1 MKNTLFTLFSI
12 ILLFTFIS
20 CASKESTE
28 YDYTYDYTLDEE
40 AYITEGDKQ
49 EVGENFL
56 ANIDPVYLPSLFFLK
71 KSGKNMVPREVHKVA
86 IVPRTNA
93 VEWHFRDGGNEIA
106 IILRKAERDKIFDAC
121 NQFLEKYESKTLE
134 HTKVSRKNAYFVS
147 KCSVWFGLISPAT
160 GCEANTY
167 YVAHEFVNKRPYLL
181 IRFLPTHN
189 TDEEHDAYTPK
200 ISLYMSPSQ
209 IRDFLEQMSQEE
221 LEAAI
226 QANKQKAYTY

>member
-20 CASKESTE
+20 CASKESTT
-28 YDYTYDYTLDEE
+28 YDYTYDYTLDEDTF
-40 AYITEGDKQ
+40 INEGDDR
-49 EVGENFL
+49 EVGDNFL

-71 KSGKNMVPREVHKVA
+71 KSGKKMVPKEVSKVA

-93 VEWHFRDGGNEIA
+93 VEWHFYDGTNNIA
-106 IILRKAERDKIFDAC
+106 IILRKAERDKIFEAC

-134 HTKVSRKNAYFVS
+134 HTKVGKKNAYFVS
-147 KCSVWFGLISPAT
+147 KCSVWYGLLSAAN
-160 GCEANTY
+160 GCEANNY
-167 YVAHEFVNKRPYLL
+167 YVTHEFVNKRPYLL
-181 IRFLPTHN
+181 LRFLPTRS
-189 TDEEHDAYTPK
+189 TDEDNYSYTPK